1 MGFHSELPNAPCG
14 YLTTHLIAIYDSLA
28 PRYATRQVPASD
40 PVFQL
45 VAVDWLRSDKQG
57 WRGVLRRIKSVI
69 QVIEGE
75 GWRGKRRG
83 VWTPRL
89 QDRTAQCSHRGLHGR
104 SAADFKARDL
114 LFLNI
119 CRLL

>member
-1 MGFHSELPNAPCG
+1 MGFHSELPNALSG

-45 VAVDWLRSDKQG
+45 VAVDWLRSDKQLVG
-57 WRGVLRRIKSVI
+57 HVASHPRSVV
-69 QVIEGE
+69 QVTEGE

-83 VWTPRL
+83 AWTPRL

-119 CRLL
+119 CRPL